1 MEKYIFNP
9 FWTVIADYCLPDW
22 LAPNLLTILGL
33 LVPLAQMVVIGMYS
47 AGFDQVLPNWVWLLC
62 FVGLFWFQT
71 IDSIDGKQA
80 RRINNCSPIGQL
92 LDHNLDQISFTCFM
106 CHVCAMFQV
115 KGNIWIILALTPGV
129 FSAHYSIEYRSHFTK
144 WHITV
149 VGLLGATEQLVF
161 VMAATLTPYFAE
173 NSNNLYSVPVDQLAG
188 VDFFEPFLGRAIN
201 YGDLIVLFAC
211 ISGVHFNLHNIIA
224 TFFEIDTK
232 GYGLMAMLPYV

>member
-62 FVGLFWFQT
+62 FGGLFWFQT

-92 LDHNLDQISFTCFM
+92 LDHNLD
-106 CHVCAMFQV
+106 
-115 KGNIWIILALTPGV
+115 
-129 FSAHYSIEYRSHFTK
+129 
-144 WHITV
+144 
-149 VGLLGATEQLVF
+149 
-161 VMAATLTPYFAE
+161 
-173 NSNNLYSVPVDQLAG
+173 
-188 VDFFEPFLGRAIN
+188 
-201 YGDLIVLFAC
+201 
-211 ISGVHFNLHNIIA
+211 
-224 TFFEIDTK
+224 
-232 GYGLMAMLPYV
+232 